1 MCAQVREE
9 ALRSREAL
17 EHAAWREDRR
27 DERSGP
33 KALADEAHPVEEL
46 LERGLA
52 DGLAADA
59 RPILGLSGGVALED
73 RAAAPSVAGARAPR
87 LGVVVRTGVV
97 LDEIELVSLRER
109 DRRLGQF
116 RRTFVLVRVEVAPHA
131 ERDAIDRVAAECEC
145 HAFARV
151 HTAANVVSATWSRSR
166 ASRTRGSVSTAS
178 SNGRSRAYADVSASS
193 ASASP
198 GWPMSSR

>member
-59 RPILGLSGGVALED
+59 RPILGFSNGIAIKDG
-73 RAAAPSVAGARAPR
+73 AAVLSVAVARAPR
-87 LGVVVRTGVV
+87 LGVVVRAWVV
-97 LDEIELVSLRER
+97 LDEIELVSL
-109 DRRLGQF
+109 
-116 RRTFVLVRVEVAPHA
+116 
-131 ERDAIDRVAAECEC
+131 
-145 HAFARV
+145 
-151 HTAANVVSATWSRSR
+151 
-166 ASRTRGSVSTAS
+166 
-178 SNGRSRAYADVSASS
+178 
-193 ASASP
+193 
-198 GWPMSSR
+198 